1 MDEFYDDLPAGL
13 IDRTSQFFQ
22 GKAPA
27 VHSSNELNDKPQA
40 KQPVLTEKVQSN
52 LPNSTLLKTEP
63 VKANKPPVSANKFVP
78 TSLLFKPRQ
87 TSVVKTENPK
97 PKDIV
102 STSKTKFAEETIV
115 ISKSVPAER
124 NIQTKKQ
131 KIDEEAPVEFNSAAS
146 FEVSGDPYDPRRPND
161 YLQFCQERD
170 EQKRIQFIKEE
181 NKRQLEEMERQRLDM
196 ERQRKEM
203 VDKQDYQKL
212 YDFTAAEHSSGGIGR
227 GRGRGVVNLPA
238 WMVQQVNTNVLA
250 DEESKKQGEGTRAE
264 QFQSEEIASSS
275 SSLPSSSSTMPT
287 KRKISAI
294 SKPSTI
300 LILKNILTKQELDK
314 DPSIPEDVQSEC
326 EKFGKI
332 LRCYLHTS
340 NIKTRGENEVYI
352 FLIFE
357 RQDSAIRAMR

>member
-27 VHSSNELNDKPQA
+27 VHSSNEPNDNKPQA
-40 KQPVLTEKVQSN
+40 KQPVLNEKVQSN
-52 LPNSTLLKTEP
+52 LPNSSLLKNEP

-87 TSVVKTENPK
+87 TSVVKTEIPK

-102 STSKTKFAEETIV
+102 SVSNSKNKFAEETIV

-196 ERQRKEM
+196 DRQRKEM

-212 YDFTAAEHSSGGIGR
+212 YDLTAAEHSTGGLGR

-238 WMVQQVNTNVLA
+238 WMVQQVNTNVPA
-250 DEESKKQGEGTRAE
+250 EEEPKKQSEGTQAE
-264 QFQSEEIASSS
+264 QFQSEEIAAS
-275 SSLPSSSSTMPT
+275 SSSSTMPT

-294 SKPSTI
+294 SKPSKI

-332 LRCYLHTS
+332 IRCYLHTS
-340 NIKTRGENEVYI
+340 HTKTRGEDEVYI